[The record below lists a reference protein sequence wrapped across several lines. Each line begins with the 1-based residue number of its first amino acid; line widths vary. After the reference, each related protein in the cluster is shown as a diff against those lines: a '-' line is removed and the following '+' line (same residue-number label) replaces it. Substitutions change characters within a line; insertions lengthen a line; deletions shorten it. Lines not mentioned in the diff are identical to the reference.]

1 MITFVCRLR
10 ASDPAPIK
18 PSAYPHRLRV
28 TRWNCQ
34 IFLTLSPQVPRFVE
48 YPNRILMM
56 HSGSITRATA
66 RECAQIMFYEA
77 LVHPYFLGFSKCQIR
92 AGMFYRRIHS
102 DARGW
107 RRTTT
112 ERCRRRLY
120 FQQLESRRQS
130 VWGLAQPVSV
140 YDAATPHQERDTI

>member
-1 MITFVCRLR
+1 
-10 ASDPAPIK
+10 
-18 PSAYPHRLRV
+18 
-28 TRWNCQ
+28 
-34 IFLTLSPQVPRFVE
+34 
-48 YPNRILMM
+48 
-56 HSGSITRATA
+56 
-66 RECAQIMFYEA
+66 
-77 LVHPYFLGFSKCQIR
+77 
-92 AGMFYRRIHS
+92 MFYRRIHS

-140 YDAATPHQERDTI
+140 YDAATPHQERDTNISSWDAVMRPLLPILYEWNNKKMRRIWQSSKVIKIEVRVSFSFLSLHPEDVVYAR